1 MTAPTK
7 TLTAVPTKDRALPR
21 ASLWWLAARRFAR
34 NRLALV
40 SVVVFLAILI
50 GAFGAPLL
58 APYDYAQANFTEIWK
73 PPSSAHWLGTDKIGR
88 DVFSRLLYGTRTSL
102 VVGFGTQ
109 AIVLTVGISLGA
121 LAGTAGGTVDQIIMR
136 FVDVVASFPTL
147 LFAILAM
154 AVLGSNV
161 RNLILSLAVSSWVIT
176 CQLTRAQILSLRERD
191 YIVASQSFG
200 ATRRWIIV
208 QHLIPNIIPP
218 LIVNSTLA
226 IPSYIVAEAGLG
238 FLGIGIMPPTP
249 SLGQLVQEA
258 SVYLISHPTYMLYTA
273 LTLAILILSI
283 AFIGDGLREAL
294 DPRVLT

>member
-1 MTAPTK
+1 MSAQIKALAIP
-7 TLTAVPTKDRALPR
+7 AKDGPPPR
-21 ASLWWLAARRFAR
+21 ASLWWLAARRFAH
-34 NRLALV
+34 NRLAVV
-40 SVVVFLAILI
+40 SVVVFILILI

-58 APYDYAQANFTEIWK
+58 APYRYDQVNFTQIWK
-73 PPSSAHWLGTDKIGR
+73 PPSSEHWLGTDKIGR
-88 DVFSRLLYGTRTSL
+88 DVFTRLLYGTRTSL
-102 VVGFGTQ
+102 IVSFSAQ
-109 AIVLTVGISLGA
+109 IIVLTVGISLGA
-121 LAGTAGGTVDQIIMR
+121 LAGTAGGTVDQIVMR

-154 AVLGSNV
+154 AVLGSNI
-161 RNLILSLAVSSWVIT
+161 RNLILSLSVSSWVIT

-191 YIVASQSFG
+191 YIFASQSFG
-200 ATRRWIIV
+200 ATQRWIIV

-258 SVYLISHPTYMLYTA
+258 AVYLISHPTYMLYTA

-294 DPRVLT
+294 DPRVLV